1 MKKLFYLVPIFITA
15 LSICQTAHGQLKMA
29 VLPEKVDTIV
39 IVPYD
44 SLNNIEPVK
53 NFKKYTDSYDHMIGQ
68 TVSIVDTTEKSGFGY
83 RYDTNKHVKWSKIY
97 GKPLIVK
104 RIDGAEWYFQDAED
118 TTKTTRIVFN
128 DKYAKYYLNRDFV
141 SYGYYEKVKQ
151 MYLNQDLVYVNQD
164 DEFDAYY
171 SRTNRF
177 RDYETKDNLRK
188 LIPANTIWKC
198 TDVLVLPGKVELTDF
213 VSRVIL
219 NLENEKYGTYYV
231 YADEIIEDR
240 NSEHR
245 YFMSLEEFNKYT
257 AYNNQLKAAAKA
269 KAEAAAKQAAIE
281 RENYRKSII
290 NRYGEQVG
298 NAILSGNVLIGMT
311 STQCREAWGSPKT
324 INRTTSRYG
333 VREQWVYAGSRY
345 LYFENGILTTIQD

>member
-1 MKKLFYLVPIFITA
+1 MKKLFHLTSLLILT
-15 LSICQTAHGQLKMA
+15 LSICNTAHGQLKMA
-29 VLPEKVDTIV
+29 VLPEKVDTVV

-44 SLNNIEPVK
+44 SLTNIESIK
-53 NFKKYTDSYDHMIGQ
+53 GIRKYGSYYDHMIGQ
-68 TVSIVDTTEKSGFGY
+68 TISVVDTSSKYSFELKY
-83 RYDTNKHVKWSKIY
+83 RTYQKIKWSDIY

-104 RIDGAEWYFQDAED
+104 GIDSGNWLLQDAND
-118 TTKTTRIVFN
+118 TTKTTKIVLSGE
-128 DKYAKYYLNRDFV
+128 YSHYYLNRDFV

-171 SRTNRF
+171 SSTNRF

-188 LIPANTIWKC
+188 IIPANTIWKC
-198 TDVLVLPGKVELTDF
+198 TDVLVLPGKVELTDY

-231 YADEIIEDR
+231 YADKIIDNR

-245 YFMSLEEFNKYT
+245 YFMSLEEFSKYT

-298 NAILSGNVLIGMT
+298 NAILSGKVLIGMT
-311 STQCREAWGSPKT
+311 STQCRESWGSPKT